1 MGFDLLNLEP
11 TKVSRDLSGYITYIY
26 GVPKVGKTTFGTQM
40 PKSLLIAFEKGYNA
54 LGGIKA
60 VDINTWGE
68 FKALMRELKKP
79 EVQEVYKSL
88 IIDTID
94 VAAALC
100 DKYICNQLGIENL
113 GDGGWTVNGWAKY
126 KKEFEDAFRSLTM
139 MGYAVLFISHSQ
151 DKSFKKKDGT
161 EYNQVVPT
169 AQKSVNDIAKAM
181 ADIYACADIVNGER
195 KLILRS
201 VDGEYD
207 VGCRFKY
214 IEPVINFSYQ
224 DLVNALNT
232 AIDKEA
238 TETQGKYVTDERV
251 TINSEPTYN
260 YDELIE
266 EFNNLI
272 SPLMMKNEAY
282 YRPRIASIVEKYL
295 GRGKKIGDTTPS
307 QAEFIYLINTEIKED
322 LVK

>member
-1 MGFDLLNLEP
+1 MGFDLLNLQP

-26 GVPKVGKTTFGTQM
+26 GVPKVGKTTFGAQM

-68 FKALMRELKKP
+68 FKTLMRELKKP
-79 EVQEVYKSL
+79 EVQEMYKSL
-88 IIDTID
+88 VIDTID

-181 ADIYACADIVNGER
+181 ADIYACADIVNNER

-201 VDGEYD
+201 LDGEYD

-238 TETQGKYVTDERV
+238 AENGGQFVTEERASIEV
-251 TINSEPTYN
+251 APTYD
-260 YDELIE
+260 YDALME

-272 SPLMMKNEAY
+272 TPLMMKNEAY
-282 YRPRIASIVEKYL
+282 YRPRIATIVEKYL
-295 GRGKKIGDTTPS
+295 GRGKKIGDTTPA
-307 QAEFIYLINTEIKED
+307 QAEFIYLINNEIKED
-322 LVK
+322 LIQ